1 MPARGR
7 VNGYLRL
14 FRLARI
20 AHMRDVRVDRSRR
33 PGAGV
38 FGVVQLG
45 QQQVRLWN
53 MGFGVALVLVLA
65 TVLIFVVNIAVT
77 RLGY

>member
-1 MPARGR
+1 LIVAGGLALASS
-7 VNGYLRL
+7 VL
-14 FRLARI
+14 FNWASSKS
-20 AHMRDVRVDRSRR
+20 A
-33 PGAGV
+33 
-38 FGVVQLG
+38 
-45 QQQVRLWN
+45 LWN